1 MLIESTSK
9 YYLKKVRAKAK
20 MYEYGVPENLHIEV
34 EEQANDL
41 ILLTIGIIG
50 DIANE
55 IWNMKRAPIILPKEK
70 GEELYFASRFFDS
83 YFQSKMSIEMNP
95 YYILMGA
102 VTYYFGNMNGSSKV
116 MISIMPDLTNFEF
129 YASGLEKVIMWMLD
143 TDYKFDI
150 NSIDEKY
157 REYIIQLINY
167 HDVFFAC
174 GNPKEMEFDEF
185 KRYIYRYGNDREILF
200 IDIILA
206 ILKKKIYNSCINL
219 MPLYS
224 EIDKNEWSLTFMS
237 NVMMKEMW
245 KSQILLGEKG
255 IFKGKSGVI
264 QMPTSSGKTTSV
276 SLAIQSAF
284 LSKRTSIVIVVA
296 PFKAL
301 CKEILFDMEK
311 FFAFDENTTVTEF
324 SDIPE
329 PSEIELATS
338 ELMVKKIFVMTP
350 EKLAYILK
358 HNTEIIKSINMI
370 VFDEAH
376 LFDDESRG
384 TDYELLLATIN
395 NYLRPDAQKILVS
408 AVIPNADMLNSWI
421 NKDGVVVN
429 NNTIKTSEKTI
440 AFNTLILPN
449 VNNAYSNL
457 YFVEPNKNLEE
468 EFYVPRVVQTKALN
482 KVGRGKKQRYF
493 PDFKRK
499 DDVGIYYAIKLIG
512 NGSVAIFCSKK
523 DKVNKILQ
531 RFIELKERGI
541 SLDDFYCLSDGVE
554 CSKIANLISEHLGE
568 NDLYNAALNG
578 ILGHHSGV
586 PNGVK
591 ISEEYALKKSLVR
604 CVVCTSTLA
613 QGVNLPIK
621 YLIVSSVYQSKDII
635 KVRDFHNLIG
645 RTARA
650 GKETEGTIILTEDVY
665 KNSKET
671 YRLAKYKRLL
681 NIDNSE
687 ECSSNLL
694 KLVRKIDL
702 GNEKIISYDCL
713 KKFIISRYSNT
724 QEYTEI
730 KKRILENK
738 IQGKECGEEVFSKMR
753 EIEKILLSLENF
765 ILGFADIDDEN
776 CDIIQSTYGYYLASK
791 EEKEELKNVY
801 NLIRSNIDSLEV
813 GDRLIYRKSM
823 LGILTM
829 KKLSKFIDDNL
840 CEIENAD
847 YDTLIKLIANKLK
860 ESENCKIIPKLIDDS
875 YVHQLLKMWINGDSY
890 IDIWNYS
897 KSLRLQVKRGK
908 TSREIYLKDI
918 ITLCDSDF
926 GFTSLTIIQAIMEI
940 ISTKNCDERLQREL
954 NDIIC
959 RIRYGLPN
967 KESVYL
973 YELGFADRII
983 SQKIADILCNF
994 DCCTKNN
1001 AKFSIN
1007 NNREKLRQLLVSYPS
1022 YFMDRLEKIRL
1033 DIEEI

>member
-20 MYEYGVPENLHIEV
+20 MYEYGVPENLHIKV

-41 ILLTIGIIG
+41 ILLSIGIIG

-55 IWNMKRAPIILPKEK
+55 IWDMGQAPIILPKEK
-70 GEELYFASRFFDS
+70 EEELYFVSRFFDS

-102 VTYYFGNMNGSSKV
+102 VTYYFCNMNGSSKV
-116 MISIMPDLTNFEF
+116 MMSIMPDLTNFEF
-129 YASGLEKVIMWMLD
+129 SASGLEKVIMWMLD

-157 REYIIQLINY
+157 RNYIIQLVNY
-167 HDVFFAC
+167 HNVFFAC
-174 GNPKEMEFDEF
+174 GNPKGVEFDEF
-185 KRYIYRYGNDREILF
+185 KRYVYRYGNDREILF

-224 EIDKNEWSLTFMS
+224 EIDKNEWITTFKS

-296 PFKAL
+296 PFRAL

-329 PSEIELATS
+329 PSEIELVATES
-338 ELMVKKIFVMTP
+338 IIKKVFVMTP

-358 HNTEIIKSINMI
+358 HSKEIIESINMI

-376 LFDDESRG
+376 LFDDEFRG

-408 AVIPNADMLNSWI
+408 AVISNADMLNSWI
-421 NKDGVVVN
+421 NKDGTVIN
-429 NNTIKTSEKTI
+429 NNTIKTSEKTV
-440 AFNTLILPN
+440 AFNTFMSSN

-457 YFVEPNKNLEE
+457 HFVEPNKNLEE
-468 EFYVPRVVQTKALN
+468 EFYVPRVVQTKVLN
-482 KVGRGKKQRYF
+482 KVGKEKKQRYF
-493 PDFKRK
+493 PDFKSNK
-499 DDVGIYYAIKLIG
+499 QDVGIYYAIKLIG
-512 NGSVAIFCSKK
+512 NGSIAIFCSKK
-523 DKVNKILQ
+523 DTVNNILK
-531 RFIELKERGI
+531 RFIDLKERGI
-541 SLDDFYCLSDGVE
+541 SLEDFSTLSDE
-554 CSKIANLISEHLGE
+554 TERSKIAYLIKKHLGE
-568 NDLYNAALNG
+568 NNLYIAALNG
-578 ILGHHSGV
+578 IVGHHSGV
-586 PNGVK
+586 PNGVR
-591 ISEEYALKKSLVR
+591 IAEEYALKKSLIR

-621 YLIVSSVYQSKDII
+621 YLIVSSIYQSKQVI

-650 GKETEGTIILTEDVY
+650 GKETEGTIILTENVY
-665 KNSKET
+665 KNNKAT
-671 YRLAKYKRLL
+671 YDLNKYRRLL
-681 NIDNSE
+681 NAENSE

-694 KLVRKIDL
+694 KLVRDINLDNNYKIPI
-702 GNEKIISYDCL
+702 KAL
-713 KKFIISRYSNT
+713 KWYITLRYS
-724 QEYTEI
+724 EYEKYI
-730 KKRILENK
+730 NQKNK
-738 IQGKECGEEVFSKMR
+738 ILKDKEQGKEHGAEIFYKIN
-753 EIEKILLSLENF
+753 EIEHILVSLENF
-765 ILGFADIDDEN
+765 ILGFVDVEDESF
-776 CDIIQSTYGYYLASK
+776 DIIQSTYGYYLANK
-791 EEKEELKNVY
+791 EEREGLKY
-801 NLIRSNIDSLEV
+801 IFNLIKSNVDSIKVSDKL
-813 GDRLIYRKSM
+813 LYRKSM
-823 LGILTM
+823 LGILKM
-829 KKLSKFIDDNL
+829 KELSKFIDDNL
-840 CEIENAD
+840 YEIANSD
-847 YDTLIKLIANKLK
+847 FDTLINIIANKLK
-860 ESENCKIIPKLIDDS
+860 ESEICRIIPKFIDSS
-875 YVHQLLKMWINGDSY
+875 YVYELLKMWINGKSY
-890 IDIWNYS
+890 IQIWDYS
-897 KSLRLQVKRGK
+897 KSVNLLIKRGK
-908 TSREIYLKDI
+908 KSRNIYLEDI
-918 ITLCDSDF
+918 IALCDSDF
-926 GFTSLTIIQAIMEI
+926 GFASLTIIQAILEI
-940 ISTKNCDERLQREL
+940 LNTKVCSENIQEAL
-954 NDIIC
+954 NDIIY

-967 KESVYL
+967 KESVCV

-983 SQKIADILCNF
+983 SQKIAYEISDF
-994 DCCTKNN
+994 DCSTKMK
-1001 AKFSIN
+1001 AKSAIKK
-1007 NNREKLRQLLVSYPS
+1007 NREGLRKLLANYPS
-1022 YFMDRLEKIRL
+1022 YFMDRLEKI
-1033 DIEEI
+1033 

>member
-20 MYEYGVPENLHIEV
+20 MHEYGVPENLHIEV

-41 ILLTIGIIG
+41 ILLSIGIVG

-55 IWNMKRAPIILPKEK
+55 IWNMEQAPIILPKEK
-70 GEELYFASRFFDS
+70 EEELYFVSRFFDS
-83 YFQSKMSIEMNP
+83 YFQSKMSIELNP

-102 VTYYFGNMNGSSKV
+102 VTYYFCNMNGSSKV
-116 MISIMPDLTNFEF
+116 MMSIMPDLTTFEF
-129 YASGLEKVIMWMLD
+129 SASGLEKVIMWMLD

-157 REYIIQLINY
+157 RNYIIQLVNY
-167 HDVFFAC
+167 HNVFFAC
-174 GNPKEMEFDEF
+174 GNPKEVEFDEF
-185 KRYIYRYGNDREILF
+185 KRYVYRYGNDREILF

-224 EIDKNEWSLTFMS
+224 EIDKNEWIATFKS

-245 KSQILLGEKG
+245 ESQILLGEKG

-296 PFKAL
+296 PFRAL

-311 FFAFDENTTVTEF
+311 FFAFDENIIVTEF

-329 PSEIELATS
+329 PSEIELVAS
-338 ELMVKKIFVMTP
+338 ESIVKKVFVMTP

-358 HNTEIIKSINMI
+358 HNKEIIESINMI

-395 NYLRPDAQKILVS
+395 NYIRPDAQKILVS
-408 AVIPNADMLNSWI
+408 AVISNADMLNSWI
-421 NKDGVVVN
+421 NKDGTVIN
-429 NNTIKTSEKTI
+429 NNTIKTSEKTV
-440 AFNTLILPN
+440 AFNTFMSSN

-457 YFVEPNKNLEE
+457 HFVEPNKNLEE

-482 KVGRGKKQRYF
+482 KVGKEKKQRYF
-493 PDFKRK
+493 PDFKSNK
-499 DDVGIYYAIKLIG
+499 QDVGIYYAIKLIR
-512 NGSVAIFCSKK
+512 NGSIAIFCSKK
-523 DKVNKILQ
+523 DIVNNILK
-531 RFIELKERGI
+531 RFIDLKERGI
-541 SLDDFYCLSDGVE
+541 SLEDFSTLSDE
-554 CSKIANLISEHLGE
+554 TERSKIAYLIKKHLGE
-568 NDLYNAALNG
+568 NNLYITALNG
-578 ILGHHSGV
+578 IVGHHSGV
-586 PNGVK
+586 PNGVR
-591 ISEEYALKKSLVR
+591 IAEEYALKKSLIR

-621 YLIVSSVYQSKDII
+621 YLIVSSIYQSKQII

-650 GKETEGTIILTEDVY
+650 GKETEGTIILTEDIY
-665 KNSKET
+665 KNSKEA
-671 YRLAKYKRLL
+671 YKLNNYKRLL
-681 NIDNSE
+681 NANNSE

-694 KLVRKIDL
+694 KLVREVDL
-702 GNEKIISYDCL
+702 GNNISIHFDVL
-713 KKFIISRYSNT
+713 KKYIESRYSNKV
-724 QEYTEI
+724 EYAET
-730 KKRILENK
+730 KKGILAYKE
-738 IQGKECGEEVFSKMR
+738 QGKEYGEQIFYKMN
-753 EIEKILLSLENF
+753 EIEHILVSLENF
-765 ILGFADIDDEN
+765 ILGFADIEDESFE
-776 CDIIQSTYGYYLASK
+776 IIQSTYGYHLAN
-791 EEKEELKNVY
+791 EDEREELKNIY
-801 NLIRSNIDSLEV
+801 NLIKSNIESLEV
-813 GDRLIYRKSM
+813 DDRLLYRKSM

-829 KKLSKFIDDNL
+829 KELSRFIDENL
-840 CEIENAD
+840 YEIANAD
-847 YDTLIKLIANKLK
+847 FDTLINLVANKLK
-860 ESENCKIIPKLIDDS
+860 ESENCKLIPKLIDDS
-875 YVHQLLKMWINGDSY
+875 HVYELLKMWINGKSY
-890 IDIWNYS
+890 IQIWDYS
-897 KSLRLQVKRGK
+897 KSVNLLIKRGK
-908 TSREIYLKDI
+908 KSRNISLEDI

-926 GFTSLTIIQAIMEI
+926 GFASLAIIQAIVEI
-940 ISTKNCDERLQREL
+940 LNTKDCSGNIQEDL
-954 NDIIC
+954 NDIIY

-967 KESVYL
+967 KESVCV

-983 SQKIADILCNF
+983 SQKIANEIRDY
-994 DCCTKNN
+994 DCSTKKKTKS
-1001 AKFSIN
+1001 AIK
-1007 NNREKLRQLLVSYPS
+1007 NNREKLRELLANYPS
-1022 YFMDRLEKIRL
+1022 YFMDRLEKLR
-1033 DIEEI
+1033 